1 MNGKAHDGWDQAANA
16 AEEPVAGPGEPDAGA
31 EQPDTAE
38 GTTHPDAAAKEEVEA
53 RAEDED
59 AARDESEEAESVS
72 HNGQD
77 SVPERPTL
85 ATGVAPVFAA
95 LPPRP
100 YAPGAVVLAAAGV
113 GLAGAFALPL
123 DRPGIGWGLVGL
135 VLAVAVAVWLV
146 ARRDGEVEL
155 PAGERVLRLGWGLL
169 AIGLLAVGAVR
180 DASWLFVLCVLG
192 AGVAGSLAAGG
203 GKSFFSLFAGAF
215 SVPVTALVR
224 LDWVIR
230 GAAAL
235 RVRGGRGRMLVSVL
249 VSVLLL
255 LVFGALFAG
264 ADASFAALVAAVL
277 PTVDGPSIVR
287 GGFVFW
293 VLVFGTAG
301 ACLVAV
307 KGAPKAAERSA
318 RTIALLEWALPVA
331 VLVLLFG
338 GFVAV
343 QIAALFGGD
352 QYVRQTVG
360 LTYAQYARGGF
371 WQLSAVSV
379 LTLAVIGLA
388 TRWAPKDTGTQR
400 LWLRVLLGALSVL
413 TLVIVA
419 SSISRILTYQE
430 VYGATVLRLLVLT
443 CELWIGFVYLVVLA
457 AGVRLRGSWVPRI
470 MVTSALTVLFGLA
483 VANPERIVAEGNMAK
498 VSRLDAWYLAEMS
511 ADAVPVLDGLPEPM
525 RSCVLGPISRNLT
538 ADPSWRDWN
547 AARSSARE
555 LLARRPL
562 EPLGDCDSRG
572 LPRPY

>member
-1 MNGKAHDGWDQAANA
+1 MNGKAHDGWDQAAEA
-16 AEEPVAGPGEPDAGA
+16 AKEPGAGPGEPEVGA

-38 GTTHPDAAAKEEVEA
+38 GTTHPDTAA
-53 RAEDED
+53 ED
-59 AARDESEEAESVS
+59 AAETGDPVKPVEPEKAESAS

-85 ATGVAPVFAA
+85 GVGVAVAAPPVFAA

-100 YAPGAVVLAAAGV
+100 YAPGAVVLAAVGV

-135 VLAVAVAVWLV
+135 VLAAAVWLV

-155 PAGERVLRLGWGLL
+155 RAGERVLRLGWGLL

-180 DASWLFVLCVLG
+180 DASWLFTLCVLG

-215 SVPVTALVR
+215 SVPITALVR

-235 RVRGGRGRMLVSVL
+235 RVRGTRGRMLVSVV
-249 VSVLLL
+249 VSVVLL

-264 ADASFAALVAAVL
+264 ADASFAALVSAVL
-277 PTVDGPSIVR
+277 PTVDGPAFVR

-293 VLVFGTAG
+293 VLLFGTAG

-318 RTIALLEWALPVA
+318 RTIGLAEWALPVA

-388 TRWAPKDTGTQR
+388 TRWAPKDTGAQR

-562 EPLGDCDSRG
+562 APLGDCDSRG

>member
-1 MNGKAHDGWDQAANA
+1 MNGKAHDGWDQAAKGA
-16 AEEPVAGPGEPDAGA
+16 QEPEATAEPETAAGTTDPDVPAEEDAPAEPA
-31 EQPDTAE
+31 
-38 GTTHPDAAAKEEVEA
+38 
-53 RAEDED
+53 
-59 AARDESEEAESVS
+59 EAESAS
-72 HNGQD
+72 GNGQD
-77 SVPERPTL
+77 GVPERPTL
-85 ATGVAPVFAA
+85 ATGVVAAAAPVFAA
-95 LPPRP
+95 VPPRP
-100 YAPGAVVLAAAGV
+100 YAPGAVVLAAVGV
-113 GLAGAFALPL
+113 GLFGAFALPL

-135 VLAVAVAVWLV
+135 VLAVAVWLV

-155 PAGERVLRLGWGLL
+155 SAGERVLRVGWGSL
-169 AIGLLAVGAVR
+169 AIGLLAIGAVR
-180 DASWLFVLCVLG
+180 DAPWLFVLCVLG

-215 SVPVTALVR
+215 SVPITALVR

-235 RVRGGRGRMLVSVL
+235 RVRGSRGRMLVSVV

-264 ADASFAALVAAVL
+264 ADASFAALISVAL
-277 PTVDGPSIVR
+277 PTVDGPAIVR

-293 VLVFGTAG
+293 VLLFGTAG

-307 KGAPKAAERSA
+307 KGAPKAAERSP
-318 RTIALLEWALPVA
+318 RTIALLEWALPVG

-338 GFVAV
+338 GFVTV
-343 QIAALFGGD
+343 QLAALFGGD
-352 QYVRQTVG
+352 QYVRQTAG
-360 LTYAQYARGGF
+360 LTYAEHARGGF

-388 TRWAPKDTGTQR
+388 TRWAPKDTVAQR

-470 MVTSALTVLFGLA
+470 MVTSALTVLFGLS
-483 VANPERIVAEGNMAK
+483 VANPEHIVAEGNMAK

-511 ADAVPVLDGLPEPM
+511 ADAVPVLDRLPEPM

-562 EPLGDCDSRG
+562 ESLGDCDSRG